1 MLTCDN
7 DNCLPCILAK
17 WPCNVATKQFVYF
30 CLELWNG
37 SWWTSAYRS
46 RLCVTRPS
54 GCRDPASSVS
64 FSSAS
69 LLSNLLP
76 TGGRD
81 SVEVAGCRFPV
92 DFDDWL
98 VVIHDH
104 QKKVGHLRRLPPGY
118 YLSLC
123 SLFRYFQN
131 GKINIFAQ
139 YLCLIYA
146 QENARES
153 LQL

>member
-1 MLTCDN
+1 MAADGRVL
-7 DNCLPCILAK
+7 
-17 WPCNVATKQFVYF
+17 
-30 CLELWNG
+30 
-37 SWWTSAYRS
+37 YRS
-46 RLCVTRPS
+46 RLCVT
-54 GCRDPASSVS
+54 
-64 FSSAS
+64 AS
-69 LLSNLLP
+69 LSVWICLFCVLQPGVTVKQLGVALLP
-76 TGGRD
+76 TGVRD

-123 SLFRYFQN
+123 SLFRYFQK

-153 LQL
+153 LQFIKWQAFWGTFDLGVLLIWVIYMFSCFYF